1 MHYVFCVTYLGGHMH
16 TLNWQVTSQ
25 LPATPTQRQGQ
36 EEEPS
41 AGQPEEKDQSSS
53 EQQKGEEGGGEQPAR
68 ETVSK
73 EEKASERSMLGLKPP
88 KAGSDSK
95 EQSVNPAAAEML
107 HRQQIHQQ
115 QEYQRYR

>member
-1 MHYVFCVTYLGGHMH
+1 MH
-16 TLNWQVTSQ
+16 TLNWQLPSQ

-36 EEEPS
+36 GEEPP
-41 AGQPEEKDQSSS
+41 AGQLEEKDQSSS
-53 EQQKGEEGGGEQPAR
+53 EQQEGEEDGDGQPAR

-88 KAGSDSK
+88 KAGSDGK
-95 EQSVNPAAAEML
+95 EQPVNPAAAEML
-107 HRQQIHQQ
+107 HRQQIQH